1 MTAFFLLAAAMLVA
15 AIGLILVPLLRRRP
29 ADGESAVAVPP
40 ATTMA
45 VIAALALPI
54 TAGGLYLG
62 ITSYPWR
69 AGSATAIAPATQPT
83 SIEGAIQQLE
93 ARLATNPDDA
103 TGWRMLGRSLVVV
116 GQFARAVSAYEK
128 ATALTPGAEPALAL
142 DLAEAMVLTDDP
154 ALQPRAKEIVDGVLD
169 AEPTSQKALWYSG
182 VIALRAD
189 DPATAQ
195 QRFTALL
202 AQNPPAEIRGILET
216 QLAALGGPAEA
227 TRPTAAAA
235 GGVSAAIAPRG
246 RTIRVSVTVDP
257 ALAARV
263 KPGVPVF
270 VSARQPGIPGP
281 PLAAVR
287 LASEALPMTVE
298 LSDANAMIEG
308 RNLSSVDEVEI
319 TARIAFGGTAMTTPG
334 DLFGKALRRGV
345 DPAPL
350 AIVIDTQAH

>member
-1 MTAFFLLAAAMLVA
+1 VTAFFVVAAAMLVA
-15 AIGLILVPLLRRRP
+15 AIVLILMPLLRRRP
-29 ADGESAVAVPP
+29 ADGESATAVPP

-69 AGSATAIAPATQPT
+69 AGPPAASAPATQPM

-116 GQFARAVSAYEK
+116 GQFARAVQAYEK
-128 ATALTPGAEPALAL
+128 ASALTPGAEPALAL
-142 DLAEAMVLTDDP
+142 DLAEALVLTDDS
-154 ALQPRAKEIVDGVLD
+154 ALQSRAKQIVDGVLD
-169 AEPTSQKALWYSG
+169 AEPTNQKALWYSG
-182 VIALRAD
+182 VIALRAS
-189 DPATAQ
+189 DPATAK

-202 AQNPPAEIRGILET
+202 AQDPPAEIRGILET
-216 QLAALGGPAEA
+216 QLAALGGPAAA
-227 TRPTAAAA
+227 TRPTAAAGGA
-235 GGVSAAIAPRG
+235 GAAIAPRG

-287 LASEALPMTVE
+287 LASEALPTTVE

-334 DLFGKALRRGV
+334 DLLGKALRRGV